1 MTSPEDSF
9 ASMSSRVVALREGG
23 RKVEREGKEKREG
36 ERGRK
41 EGGEGGRKEEREGK
55 EKREGERVKINTLYM
70 RHDYAAV

>member
-23 RKVEREGKEKREG
+23 EGEEGGGEREEG
-36 ERGRK
+36 RRRGRK
-41 EGGEGGRKEEREGK
+41 EGREGGRKAE
-55 EKREGERVKINTLYM
+55 REGERVKINTLYM

>member
-23 RKVEREGKEKREG
+23 RKAEREEG
-36 ERGRK
+36 RKRGRK
-41 EGGEGGRKEEREGK
+41 EGGEGGRKAEREGK